1 MSSTQDL
8 SDRRARLSDAQRA
21 LLAQRL
27 RGAAAAPAVAPIER
41 LTARDAGPAS
51 FAQQRQWLLW
61 QLDPGSAAY
70 HLSGGLD
77 FAGAL
82 DVAALRHALAALV
95 ARHESLRTVF
105 REDGDGQLIQC
116 VRPADDLAPQWLDL
130 AALDAAAR
138 DAAVAAE
145 TRRLCATP
153 FDLEHGP
160 LLRLSLLRLGAERHR
175 LLVVMHHIVS
185 DGWSTQLILDELA
198 ELYRAA
204 REARPAALPALR
216 VQYLDYAPW
225 QRRLLA
231 QGEGARQL
239 AYWREQLT
247 GEPSGGDPSGGEP
260 SVLQLPTDHPRRA
273 DGRYA
278 QAQYET
284 PLPDE
289 LAQAL
294 RRRAQAEGATP
305 YMLLLSAWMALL
317 YRHTGQADVRV
328 GVPTANRHHPDTAG
342 IVGFFANTQVLRA
355 RFAPRLTLA
364 QLLAQTRDAALGA
377 QAHPDLPF
385 EQLVEA
391 LQPERTWGVSPLFQ
405 VAFNHLRHDRRALA
419 GWPAL
424 AVRRLEL
431 EQPAAQF
438 ELTLQS
444 LEDEAGGI
452 ALQFKYAAELFEPAT
467 VERWA
472 GHYLALLRALADT
485 PEATVDRIDLLA
497 PAERALLQAWG
508 DARGGE
514 PAQPPL
520 HQLFERHAARAP
532 RAPALAYGDL
542 RLDYGELNARAN
554 RLAHRLIALG
564 VGPET
569 RVGLALE
576 RSAEL
581 VVALLAILKA
591 GGAYVP
597 LDPAYPQARL
607 DYMAADSGI
616 ALLLTDSA
624 LRSRFD
630 GDALPP
636 VLALDTLALDGEP
649 EHDPA
654 LAIHDEQLAYVI
666 YTSGST
672 GRPKGAQLS
681 HRNVARLLSA
691 TAPWFDF
698 GPDDTWTLFHAY
710 AFDFSVW
717 ELFGALC
724 SGGRLVVVPY
734 WVSRSPDDFLALLA
748 RERVTVLNQTP
759 SAFAQLI
766 HALPDGEPPALDLRC
781 VIFGGE
787 ALEPAALRPWFDRF
801 GDARPQLINMYG
813 ITETTVHVTYR
824 RITVD
829 DLDHSRSPVGV
840 AIPDLGVRV
849 LDGALNPAPIGVP
862 GELYVSGAGLARG
875 YLDRPGLS
883 AERFVADPFGGAANG
898 GAGGRLYRSGDLARW
913 SHDGQLEYLG
923 RIDHQLKI
931 RGFRI
936 ELGEIEA
943 QLLAQPAVRQ
953 AVVLARDGS
962 AGPQLVAYLS
972 PQPDATLDPAALRAA
987 LALALPDYMVPAHWV
1002 TLATLPLN
1010 ANGKIDRQAL
1020 PEPAAAE
1027 RTHAPPESDTETAL
1041 AAIWAEVLGLTR
1053 VGRDDHFFELG
1064 GHSLAVLQVQA
1075 RVQQRLGVKLPL
1087 PDYFRQPRLADLAA
1101 ALALA
1106 HAENDDTPELAKMQ
1120 ALLDLLE
1127 T

>member
-1 MSSTQDL
+1 
-8 SDRRARLSDAQRA
+8 
-21 LLAQRL
+21 
-27 RGAAAAPAVAPIER
+27 AAAPAVAPIER

-116 VRPADDLAPQWLDL
+116 VRPVDGPGRIDLAPQWLDL
-130 AALDAAAR
+130 AALDDAAR
-138 DAAVAAE
+138 AATGAAE

-160 LLRLSLLRLGAERHR
+160 LLRLSLLRLGVERHR
-175 LLVVMHHIVS
+175 LLVVMHHTVS

-247 GEPSGGDPSGGEP
+247 GEPSGGDPS
-260 SVLQLPTDHPRRA
+260 VLQLPTDHPRRA

-317 YRHTGQADVRV
+317 YRHTGQTDVRV

-355 RFAPRLTLA
+355 RFAPRLTLG

-467 VERWA
+467 IERWA

-508 DARGGE
+508 DAKRGE

-520 HQLFERHAARAP
+520 HRLFERHAARAP
-532 RAPALAYGDL
+532 R
-542 RLDYGELNARAN
+542 
-554 RLAHRLIALG
+554 
-564 VGPET
+564 
-569 RVGLALE
+569 
-576 RSAEL
+576 
-581 VVALLAILKA
+581 
-591 GGAYVP
+591 
-597 LDPAYPQARL
+597 
-607 DYMAADSGI
+607 
-616 ALLLTDSA
+616 
-624 LRSRFD
+624 
-630 GDALPP
+630 
-636 VLALDTLALDGEP
+636 
-649 EHDPA
+649 
-654 LAIHDEQLAYVI
+654 
-666 YTSGST
+666 
-672 GRPKGAQLS
+672 
-681 HRNVARLLSA
+681 
-691 TAPWFDF
+691 
-698 GPDDTWTLFHAY
+698 
-710 AFDFSVW
+710 
-717 ELFGALC
+717 
-724 SGGRLVVVPY
+724 
-734 WVSRSPDDFLALLA
+734 
-748 RERVTVLNQTP
+748 
-759 SAFAQLI
+759 
-766 HALPDGEPPALDLRC
+766 
-781 VIFGGE
+781 
-787 ALEPAALRPWFDRF
+787 
-801 GDARPQLINMYG
+801 
-813 ITETTVHVTYR
+813 
-824 RITVD
+824 
-829 DLDHSRSPVGV
+829 
-840 AIPDLGVRV
+840 
-849 LDGALNPAPIGVP
+849 
-862 GELYVSGAGLARG
+862 
-875 YLDRPGLS
+875 
-883 AERFVADPFGGAANG
+883 
-898 GAGGRLYRSGDLARW
+898 
-913 SHDGQLEYLG
+913 
-923 RIDHQLKI
+923 
-931 RGFRI
+931 
-936 ELGEIEA
+936 
-943 QLLAQPAVRQ
+943 
-953 AVVLARDGS
+953 
-962 AGPQLVAYLS
+962 
-972 PQPDATLDPAALRAA
+972 
-987 LALALPDYMVPAHWV
+987 
-1002 TLATLPLN
+1002 
-1010 ANGKIDRQAL
+1010 
-1020 PEPAAAE
+1020 
-1027 RTHAPPESDTETAL
+1027 
-1041 AAIWAEVLGLTR
+1041 
-1053 VGRDDHFFELG
+1053 
-1064 GHSLAVLQVQA
+1064 
-1075 RVQQRLGVKLPL
+1075 
-1087 PDYFRQPRLADLAA
+1087 
-1101 ALALA
+1101 
-1106 HAENDDTPELAKMQ
+1106 
-1120 ALLDLLE
+1120 
-1127 T
+1127 